1 MDSKTKLQ
9 AISRI
14 TEIDIGLEESAVVQ
28 VEGGDAMG
36 YLIAEAYSV
45 GELPSEITLRNLI
58 YLRAQGA
65 DVETAKFA
73 EVLVSAKNDYWMAVE
88 TGEVLVIPC
97 PAREPYPIVFI
108 SKHGFIWMQDLIRHG
123 DVDRVLEHLNQ
134 RFAPC
139 RFLTSREILHEPS
152 SPFFA
157 VSCIRPTPLK
167 MRG

>member
-14 TEIDIGLEESAVVQ
+14 TEIDIGIEESAVVQ

-108 SKHGFIWMQDLIRHG
+108 SKHSHPTGRHSFEG
-123 DVDRVLEHLNQ
+123 
-134 RFAPC
+134 
-139 RFLTSREILHEPS
+139 
-152 SPFFA
+152 
-157 VSCIRPTPLK
+157 
-167 MRG
+167 